1 MVKVSVEVRSGSARF
16 WVSVQAQSIR
26 QVANIVAR
34 WYPNTDVTA
43 TVISVEPVSG
53 NRSTRRILE
62 RTEHHNPA
70 WVKVFD
76 PRCRMRFPLDP
87 EGLSVEDSVARMG
100 R

>member
-34 WYPNTDVTA
+34 WYPNTDV
-43 TVISVEPVSG
+43 
-53 NRSTRRILE
+53 
-62 RTEHHNPA
+62 
-70 WVKVFD
+70 
-76 PRCRMRFPLDP
+76 RMRFPLDP
-87 EGLSVEDSVARMG
+87 EGLCVEDSVARMG

>member
-16 WVSVQAQSIR
+16 WVSVRAQSIR

-34 WYPNTDVTA
+34 WYPNTDV
-43 TVISVEPVSG
+43 
-53 NRSTRRILE
+53 
-62 RTEHHNPA
+62 
-70 WVKVFD
+70 
-76 PRCRMRFPLDP
+76 RMRFPLDP